1 MSGVIVTHS
10 KRDFD
15 ATMQAL
21 KDSIERHGLTLFAQ
35 IDHSGGAR
43 AVGMELAEEQ
53 LLVFGNPRGGTPL
66 MQSDPRVGI
75 ELPLRMLLWQEGE
88 RTLLGYEDPR
98 TLDERFSLAGV
109 EQALEQLSTLLATLA
124 EEAASGGT
132 QKNHA
137 RPKTAS

>member
-1 MSGVIVTHS
+1 MSGVIVMHS
-10 KRDFD
+10 KRGFG

-98 TLDERFSLAGV
+98 ALDERFSLAGA

-124 EEAASGGT
+124 EEAASGET
-132 QKNHA
+132 
-137 RPKTAS
+137 